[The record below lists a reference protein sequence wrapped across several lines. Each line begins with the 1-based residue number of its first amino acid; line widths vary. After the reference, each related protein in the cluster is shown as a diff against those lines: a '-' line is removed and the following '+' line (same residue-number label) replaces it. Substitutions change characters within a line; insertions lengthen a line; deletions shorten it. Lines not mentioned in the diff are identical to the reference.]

1 MPHDTKIIIRC
12 ADGTCYCVFASELS
26 ALGGGIPVEI
36 EKRHHVAV
44 SDAIHQVALLGDSIT
59 ESPFAR
65 NQAEETDQSLV
76 VVRHR
81 PHDRVLILVRW
92 ALYPIIAQ

>member
-1 MPHDTKIIIRC
+1 MPYDTKIIISC
-12 ADGTCYCVFASELS
+12 ADGTCYCGSASELS
-26 ALGGGIPVEI
+26 AWGGGISVEI

-44 SDAIHQVALLGDSIT
+44 RDAIHQVALLGGSIT

-81 PHDRVLILVRW
+81 PHDRVLMLIRW